1 MLLFNKGYDLLFI
14 LRGACLLMV
23 KVIHHINNI
32 IDNILYPIGNR
43 RSLRVFYILSLV
55 CIIHMYG
62 YVYVYR
68 INDRN

>member
-14 LRGACLLMV
+14 LHGACLLMV

-43 RSLRVFYILSLV
+43 RSLRVFLHTVTRVYNPHVRI
-55 CIIHMYG
+55 CIR
-62 YVYVYR
+62 V
-68 INDRN
+68 